1 MIYRADTYLPFWVFV
16 VLLTLVRLLTI
27 PFFDLGVDEAH
38 YVLYG
43 RYLDLSYF
51 DHPPLVG
58 WTHALFAWL
67 LGENLIAAR
76 LSAVL
81 LGIVTLWSLYR
92 FLLQVIQSQSA
103 ALFGVVAFAATP
115 MFGALFMMLMPETLL
130 LALIFPMLLS
140 LHAIERHNRL
150 RDWAVLGVALGL
162 AGLAKYTAVLIPLAL
177 LLYLLWRHKGAVLLT
192 YKLPLAALIALAMVS
207 PVVVWNMQHDWISF
221 AFQSHHVT
229 GGSGIDL
236 EAFGLSIAAQFGAYS
251 PFLAPVAFYGL
262 YRALR
267 SPSDLLFSAGVVAA
281 VIVLFFGFAS
291 LFKSALPHWNA
302 LFYLLMLP
310 VGSALLFEKVRFWGR
325 YIRFSVVLSLLLTL
339 YLHSELALKYTPFP
353 PYQSLHRDIYGF
365 DQIMQAANA
374 CLQPDQ
380 SLAVANWSLASRALY
395 YNRDYNSSVFVLD
408 RRFDQFDLWQ
418 QADPIGRDLLLIST
432 HDFKIN
438 VDQKLQCQRVVE
450 MGHYDVR
457 IRHRIIDT
465 ATFTLCEGF
474 GGLR

>member
-1 MIYRADTYLPFWVFV
+1 MPYRTDSYLPFWVFV
-16 VLLTLVRLLTI
+16 GLITLVRLLTI

-51 DHPPLVG
+51 DHPPLAG

-67 LGENLIAAR
+67 FGENLIAAR

-81 LGIVTLWSLYR
+81 LGIVTLWYLYR

-130 LALIFPMLLS
+130 LALIFPVLLS
-140 LHAIERHNRL
+140 VHAIERHNRL
-150 RDWAVLGVALGL
+150 RDWVVLGVLLGL

-177 LLYLLWRHKGAVLLT
+177 LLYLLRRRKTALLLT
-192 YKLPLAALIALAMVS
+192 YKFPLAVLIALVMVS
-207 PVVVWNMQHDWISF
+207 PVIVWNMQHDWISF
-221 AFQSHHVT
+221 AFQSDHVA
-229 GGSGIDL
+229 GGGGVNL
-236 EAFGLSIAAQFGAYS
+236 KAFGLSLAAQFGAYS

-267 SPSDLLFSAGVVAA
+267 SPGDLLFSAGVVAA

-310 VGSALLFEKVRFWGR
+310 VGSALLFEQVRVWGR
-325 YIRFSVVLSLLLTL
+325 AIRLGVALSLMLTL

-353 PYQSLHRDIYGF
+353 AYASLHRDIYGF
-365 DQIMQAANA
+365 DEIMREANA
-374 CLQPDQ
+374 LLKPDQ
-380 SLAVANWSLASRALY
+380 ALAVAHWSLASRALY
-395 YNRDYNSSVFVLD
+395 YNQSYHTPLFVLD
-408 RRFDQFDLWQ
+408 RRIDQFDLWQ
-418 QADPIGRDLLLIST
+418 PEDPIGRDLLLIST

-438 VDQKLQCQRVVE
+438 IEKKLQCGRVVE
-450 MGHYDVR
+450 MGLYDIR
-457 IRHRIIDT
+457 IRGRIVDT
-465 ATFTLCEGF
+465 AMFILCEDF